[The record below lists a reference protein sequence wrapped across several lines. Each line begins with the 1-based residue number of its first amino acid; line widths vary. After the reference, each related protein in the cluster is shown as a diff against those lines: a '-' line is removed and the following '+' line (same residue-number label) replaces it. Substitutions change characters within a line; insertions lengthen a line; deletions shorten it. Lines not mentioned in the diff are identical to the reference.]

1 MPPIPWPFTLFA
13 ILALIMK
20 AGLFK
25 ETKDFLKNYNITGD
39 DICKNIY
46 QTVINEPAN
55 YLQYYVGYLEITVL
69 KEKVQKQLGTDFNLK
84 DFHKKLS
91 NNRTCRL

>member
-1 MPPIPWPFTLFA
+1 MISDKDL
-13 ILALIMK
+13 
-20 AGLFK
+20 K
-25 ETKDFLKNYNITGD
+25 EVKERDFLKNYNITGD

-55 YLQYYVGYLEITVL
+55 YLQYYVGYLEITAL

-84 DFHKKLS
+84 DFHKSFLTIGPADFK
-91 NNRTCRL
+91 TVEKWIYTFY